1 MAPARAASATPKST
15 DTTATDQDAPAP
27 NEAPEVAATAEETEQ
42 AKEPTPYEYT
52 WGDPTQYPHIP
63 LTAYPARPAQPEE
76 RSEDGTVIRP
86 AVNAR
91 PATVFAFVEPPDAR
105 WRPTDLPANQAPD
118 NQPPLTAK
126 GA

>member
-27 NEAPEVAATAEETEQ
+27 EQEPAEAGP

-52 WGDPTQYPHIP
+52 WGAPTQYAHIP

-76 RSEDGTVIRP
+76 RADDGTVTRT
-86 AVNAR
+86 AVDAR

-105 WRPTDLPANQAPD
+105 WRPTDLPVNQAPD